1 LKRMGYT
8 FVDLGGSAGSEF
20 YDMEIKEIFN

>member
-1 LKRMGYT
+1 MGYT

-20 YDMEIKEIFN
+20 YDMEIKEIFK

>member
-1 LKRMGYT
+1 MGYT

-20 YDMEIKEIFN
+20 YDMEIKEIF